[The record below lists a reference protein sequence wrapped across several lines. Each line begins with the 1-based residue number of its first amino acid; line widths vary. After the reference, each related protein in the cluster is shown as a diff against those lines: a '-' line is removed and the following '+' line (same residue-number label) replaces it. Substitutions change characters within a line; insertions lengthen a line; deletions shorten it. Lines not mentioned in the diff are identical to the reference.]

1 MQFNKPVST
10 KMKTKMKTR
19 NLIDGLTSGLR
30 SLAAGISPSD
40 AASYLRIAS
49 GHLRLLCTVLV
60 LVGLAI
66 WTSPAATA
74 FDNSLWIGNDISVSL
89 PVLNTDRAGNVLRQ
103 INAPIPTSGIAI
115 DLSSNTIFTG
125 GNFGSAAI
133 TPRDLTTL
141 AISGPSFTPATN
153 FQEDMAFDGTYI
165 WRISSQHI
173 LEKIDPITG
182 NLIQSIAF
190 TLAGPATLGLAW
202 DGSNFWI
209 SEGTP
214 GGMIRQITP
223 AGLFTG
229 VAFSVSTSFSP
240 AGLAYDTTDNTL
252 FIGTNDAVYHYDLSG
267 NQLGSFSVPGRLVDG
282 LEFQPQATATATPT
296 PTATPR
302 STVCPL
308 TIGYWKNH
316 PNAWPVNTLMLGS
329 QTYTKTELLNILNNP
344 GGGDASMILAVQL
357 IAAKLNIANGSDP
370 TPVSG
375 TITHADSL
383 LSGFSGK
390 LPYNV
395 KPSSSIGQ
403 MMVNDGKT
411 LDNYN
416 NGLLTPGCH

>member
-1 MQFNKPVST
+1 MLQQLRCRAASKNGSNLQPETSMETNLTERKV
-10 KMKTKMKTR
+10 R
-19 NLIDGLTSGLR
+19 NSR
-30 SLAAGISPSD
+30 SANHTLSISPSD

-74 FDNSLWIGNDISVSL
+74 FDNSLWIGNDISGSL

-190 TLAGPATLGLAW
+190 TLAGVCNSRISLGW
-202 DGSNFWI
+202 K
-209 SEGTP
+209 
-214 GGMIRQITP
+214 
-223 AGLFTG
+223 
-229 VAFSVSTSFSP
+229 
-240 AGLAYDTTDNTL
+240 
-252 FIGTNDAVYHYDLSG
+252 
-267 NQLGSFSVPGRLVDG
+267 QLLDQRG
-282 LEFQPQATATATPT
+282 
-296 PTATPR
+296 
-302 STVCPL
+302 
-308 TIGYWKNH
+308 
-316 PNAWPVNTLMLGS
+316 NAWWND
-329 QTYTKTELLNILNNP
+329 KA
-344 GGGDASMILAVQL
+344 DH
-357 IAAKLNIANGSDP
+357 
-370 TPVSG
+370 SG
-375 TITHADSL
+375 WVVYRRS
-383 LSGFSGK
+383 
-390 LPYNV
+390 V
-395 KPSSSIGQ
+395 
-403 MMVNDGKT
+403 
-411 LDNYN
+411 
-416 NGLLTPGCH
+416 